1 MSKRK
6 RELNPKVVKGDKI
19 MCLYMDGESS
29 VPMGTN
35 GVVSRVIR
43 DPFEADGEII
53 EVKWDNGSNLS
64 LISVT
69 DSWVKVDENQIKES
83 LEDEPHEYFMKNPEI
98 FENFDY
104 KFLREFLNKLREAGP
119 VNMLQVDPFLYSGR
133 EWIDRYYG
141 ENQEDNEYFQEVLEM
156 ADEAKD
162 KMIQGVLS
170 YMDSQDMDVDL
181 DKVNRL
187 MKKFA
192 TKIKG
197 LYIAFS

>member
-69 DSWVKVDENQIKES
+69 DSWVKVDEEQVKES
-83 LEDEPHEYFMKNPEI
+83 LNEQPHKYFMENPEI

-104 KFLREFLNKLREAGP
+104 KFLREFLTKLRKAGP
-119 VNMLQVDPFLYSGR
+119 VNMSQSQPFLYSGR
-133 EWIDRYYG
+133 KWIDRYYG
-141 ENQEDNEYFQEVLEM
+141 ENQEDNEDFQEVLDM
-156 ADEAKD
+156 ADEAKN
-162 KMIQGVLS
+162 KMIQGVLK
-170 YMDSQDMDVDL
+170 YMESEGIEIDL

-187 MKKFA
+187 IGKFA
-192 TKIKG
+192 TKILQ
-197 LYIAFS
+197 LYISFF

>member
-1 MSKRK
+1 
-6 RELNPKVVKGDKI
+6 
-19 MCLYMDGESS
+19 
-29 VPMGTN
+29 
-35 GVVSRVIR
+35 
-43 DPFEADGEII
+43 
-53 EVKWDNGSNLS
+53 
-64 LISVT
+64 
-69 DSWVKVDENQIKES
+69 
-83 LEDEPHEYFMKNPEI
+83 
-98 FENFDY
+98 
-104 KFLREFLNKLREAGP
+104 LREFLNKLREAGP

-170 YMDSQDMDVDL
+170 YMDYQDMDVDL

-197 LYIAFS
+197 FYIAFS

>member
-43 DPFEADGEII
+43 DPFEDDGEII

-83 LEDEPHEYFMKNPEI
+83 RVL
-98 FENFDY
+98 
-104 KFLREFLNKLREAGP
+104 LN
-119 VNMLQVDPFLYSGR
+119 
-133 EWIDRYYG
+133 
-141 ENQEDNEYFQEVLEM
+141 
-156 ADEAKD
+156 
-162 KMIQGVLS
+162 
-170 YMDSQDMDVDL
+170 
-181 DKVNRL
+181 
-187 MKKFA
+187 
-192 TKIKG
+192 
-197 LYIAFS
+197 

>member
-83 LEDEPHEYFMKNPEI
+83 REAHDYFRDNPEI

-170 YMDSQDMDVDL
+170 YMDYQDMDVDL

-197 LYIAFS
+197 FYIAFS

>member
-69 DSWVKVDENQIKES
+69 DSWVKVDEEQIKES
-83 LEDEPHEYFMKNPEI
+83 LNEQPHKYFMENPEI

-104 KFLREFLNKLREAGP
+104 KFLREFLTKLRKAGP
-119 VNMLQVDPFLYSGR
+119 VNMSQSQPFLYSGR
-133 EWIDRYYG
+133 KWIDRYYG
-141 ENQEDNEYFQEVLEM
+141 ENQEDNEDFQEVLDM
-156 ADEAKD
+156 ADEAKN
-162 KMIQGVLS
+162 KMIQGVLK
-170 YMDSQDMDVDL
+170 YMESEGIEIDL

-187 MKKFA
+187 MGKFA
-192 TKIKG
+192 TKILQ
-197 LYIAFS
+197 LYISFF

>member
-69 DSWVKVDENQIKES
+69 DSWVKVDEEQIKES
-83 LEDEPHEYFMKNPEI
+83 LNEQPHKYFMENPEI

-104 KFLREFLNKLREAGP
+104 KFLREFLTKLRKAGP
-119 VNMLQVDPFLYSGR
+119 VNMSQSQPFLYSGR
-133 EWIDRYYG
+133 KWIDRYYG
-141 ENQEDNEYFQEVLEM
+141 ENQEDNEDFQEVLDM
-156 ADEAKD
+156 ADEAKN
-162 KMIQGVLS
+162 KMIQGVLK
-170 YMDSQDMDVDL
+170 YMESEGIEIDL

-187 MKKFA
+187 IGKFA
-192 TKIKG
+192 TKILQ
-197 LYIAFS
+197 LYISFF

>member
-104 KFLREFLNKLREAGP
+104 KFLREFLNKLRKAGP
-119 VNMLQVDPFLYSGR
+119 VNMFQSQPFLYSGR
-133 EWIDRYYG
+133 KWIDRYYG
-141 ENQEDNEYFQEVLEM
+141 ENQEDNEDFQEVLDM
-156 ADEAKD
+156 ADEAKN
-162 KMIQGVLS
+162 KMIQGVLK
-170 YMDSQDMDVDL
+170 YMESEGIEIDL

-187 MKKFA
+187 MGKFA
-192 TKIKG
+192 TKILQ
-197 LYIAFS
+197 LYISFF

>member
-69 DSWVKVDENQIKES
+69 DSWVKVDEEQVKES
-83 LEDEPHEYFMKNPEI
+83 LNEQPHKYFMENPEI

-104 KFLREFLNKLREAGP
+104 KFLREFLTKLRKAGP
-119 VNMLQVDPFLYSGR
+119 VNMSQSQPFLYSGR
-133 EWIDRYYG
+133 KWIDRYYG
-141 ENQEDNEYFQEVLEM
+141 ENQEDNEDFQEVLDM
-156 ADEAKD
+156 ADEAKN
-162 KMIQGVLS
+162 KMIQGVLK
-170 YMDSQDMDVDL
+170 YMESEGIEIDL

-187 MKKFA
+187 MGKFA
-192 TKIKG
+192 TKILQ
-197 LYIAFS
+197 LYISFF

>member
-69 DSWVKVDENQIKES
+69 DSWVKVDEEQIKES
-83 LEDEPHEYFMKNPEI
+83 LNEQPHKYFMENPEI

-104 KFLREFLNKLREAGP
+104 KFLREFLTKLKGAGP
-119 VNMLQVDPFLYSGR
+119 VNMLQSEPFLYAGR

-141 ENQEDNEYFQEVLEM
+141 EDQEDNEDFQEVLEM
-156 ADEAKD
+156 ADEAKN
-162 KMIQGVLS
+162 KMIQGVLK
-170 YMDSQDMDVDL
+170 YMESEGIEIDL

-187 MKKFA
+187 MGKFA
-192 TKIKG
+192 TKILQ
-197 LYIAFS
+197 LYISFF